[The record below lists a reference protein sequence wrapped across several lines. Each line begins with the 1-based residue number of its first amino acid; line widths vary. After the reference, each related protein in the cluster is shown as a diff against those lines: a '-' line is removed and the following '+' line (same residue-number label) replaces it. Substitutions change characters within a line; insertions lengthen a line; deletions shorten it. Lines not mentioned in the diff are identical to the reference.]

1 MARAARKRTS
11 KKRALVEDIYFR
23 TDSAYLCVIIN
34 RRTKLARVIDFRVG
48 ALPAKRM
55 YLQKLAKEEGIE
67 KIITLV
73 EKDEVTTWT
82 RIGFAREGVVPGFY
96 KRSDG
101 HLCGWV
107 VGSSGGG
114 DLPNSADER
123 LADRTINAAKKLA
136 LEIPEQLSG
145 VSCHPAEPEAAL
157 AARDGIWR
165 RDKALGAFDEF
176 GRDAQRKYIETAY
189 RKSKT
194 NYISA
199 EYQDCFGHS
208 LLEILRRPAS
218 QEDQLAIVG
227 GLRDICGTLTE
238 RGIVSAFS
246 FAPSDDVELSTAF
259 VAAGFRK
266 TGLLALGIL
275 VSGERRDAIL
285 WSRKLANPAG
295 DDNSDSSS

>member
-11 KKRALVEDIYFR
+11 KKRALVEDVYFR

-114 DLPNSADER
+114 ELPNSADDR
-123 LADRTINAAKKLA
+123 LADRTINAAKKA
-136 LEIPEQLSG
+136 ATKISDKLSG
-145 VSCHPAEPEAAL
+145 VSCHPAEPTAAL
-157 AARDGIWR
+157 SARDGAWR
-165 RDKALGAFDEF
+165 RDKGFGAFDAF
-176 GRDAQRKYIETAY
+176 GRDAQRSYIETAY

-199 EYQDCFGHS
+199 EFQDCFGHS
-208 LLEILRRPAS
+208 LLEILRRPTT
-218 QEDQLAIVG
+218 EEEQLAVVG
-227 GLRDICGTLTE
+227 GLRQICDTLTE
-238 RGIVSAFS
+238 RGIVSAFC
-246 FAPSDDVELSTAF
+246 FAPSDDVELATAF

-275 VSGERRDAIL
+275 IGGERKDAIL

-295 DDNSDSSS
+295 DDAESAS

>member
-11 KKRALVEDIYFR
+11 KKRALVEDVYFR

-114 DLPNSADER
+114 ELPNSADDR
-123 LADRTINAAKKLA
+123 LADRTINAAKKA
-136 LEIPEQLSG
+136 ATKISDKLSG
-145 VSCHPAEPEAAL
+145 VSCHPAEPTAAQS
-157 AARDGIWR
+157 ARDGAWR
-165 RDKALGAFDEF
+165 RDKGFGAFDSF
-176 GRDAQRKYIETAY
+176 GRVAQRSYIESAY
-189 RKSKT
+189 R
-194 NYISA
+194 
-199 EYQDCFGHS
+199 
-208 LLEILRRPAS
+208 
-218 QEDQLAIVG
+218 
-227 GLRDICGTLTE
+227 
-238 RGIVSAFS
+238 
-246 FAPSDDVELSTAF
+246 
-259 VAAGFRK
+259 
-266 TGLLALGIL
+266 
-275 VSGERRDAIL
+275 
-285 WSRKLANPAG
+285 
-295 DDNSDSSS
+295 